1 MYTILLIE
9 DDIGISESLK
19 LYLENSDYKVFLHH
33 DGGNALQIIREVA
46 PDLVILDVNLPGKNG
61 IEICKVYRQESE
73 TPVIMLTARSGEIDK
88 VNGLE
93 VGADDY
99 IAKPFSPRELLAR
112 IKGILRRSSTP
123 VVSDQEGVMV
133 YEHITIDTN
142 KVQVLVRGKPVS
154 LTKNEYDILV
164 RIIREDGK
172 LVSREAIMKEVIG
185 YEQYMYDRT
194 IDTHIKNLRKKLD
207 AKDMIITVRGEGY
220 RLNK

>member
-1 MYTILLIE
+1 MMHTILLIE

-46 PDLVILDVNLPGKNG
+46 PDLVILDVNLPGKDG
-61 IEICKVYRQESE
+61 IEICKAYRQESE

-123 VVSDQEGVMV
+123 VVIEQEGVMV
-133 YEHITIDTN
+133 CEHITIDTN
-142 KVQVLVRGKPVS
+142 KVQVLVKGKPVS

-164 RIIREDGK
+164 RIMREDGK

-207 AKDMIITVRGEGY
+207 AKDMIITVRGE
-220 RLNK
+220 